1 MRRVLA
7 WADLTVDGHAV
18 RVYGTH
24 LSAGSGAAA
33 ASRAA
38 QIEAVRERIGT
49 EIARGERRIVLAGD
63 MNVAPDGSEYPH
75 LVGSVA
81 SPPLLS
87 DAFAAVHPHAA
98 DAARCPSI
106 ATTDAA
112 GLAALWADPS
122 LAADCG
128 YSAGWPKDDNFLG
141 CDVASWCVSWLDRA
155 AASPSERIDYVLIGP
170 GVGVAAARVPS
181 RADADWALAR
191 SRVVP
196 AVRPPSGR
204 RRPVAR
210 RLSAP
215 IRRRRGDR
223 SMLSPMTWNLADL
236 FETVVDV
243 VPDREALVIPD
254 ALGGRRVFTFA
265 ELDERVNRLA
275 HALAERG
282 VKAGDKVGV
291 YGHNGKR
298 VRRGAVGRVEAP
310 GGAGQRQLSLRRG
323 RAAVPL
329 RQRRRRCARARGDLR
344 RPDRGRP
351 APTAPPS

>member
-1 MRRVLA
+1 MVSLRRWTRAVASLALLVLSVAVACAPTPPGPLPGDGGTTALRVMTYNVLGAQADHRLFDEYAGWAARITQLQPDVVVLQEAQSADVFGLRLKLRGTYVRAIHTRWACDAKPDAEGVAILVRADHAVEGTGGTNIGSSCAHPSMRRVLA

-181 RADADWALAR
+181 RADADWASPGAEWF
-191 SRVVP
+191 
-196 AVRPPSGR
+196 
-204 RRPVAR
+204 
-210 RLSAP
+210 RLSDHLP
-215 IRRRRGDR
+215 VV
-223 SMLSPMTWNLADL
+223 ADL
-236 FETVVDV
+236 S
-243 VPDREALVIPD
+243 
-254 ALGGRRVFTFA
+254 LGG
-265 ELDERVNRLA
+265 
-275 HALAERG
+275 
-282 VKAGDKVGV
+282 
-291 YGHNGKR
+291 
-298 VRRGAVGRVEAP
+298 
-310 GGAGQRQLSLRRG
+310 
-323 RAAVPL
+323 
-329 RQRRRRCARARGDLR
+329 
-344 RPDRGRP
+344 
-351 APTAPPS
+351 